1 MDARGDDSAW
11 LVAEGL
17 LRRRGDRPVVDGVSL
32 RMARGER
39 LAVAGASGSGK
50 STLMRMLAGLEQPDV
65 GTVRFEGR
73 RVQGPLERLVPGHP
87 GIAYLSQHFEL
98 RRNYRVADELA
109 AWSLVPP
116 GESDA
121 LFEACRITAFLHRW
135 THQLSGGERQRIA
148 LARALVTD
156 PRLLILD
163 EPFSNLDAGHKVLL
177 QDVLCDLEDRFGITC
192 LQVLHDGADILA
204 WADRLVV
211 MRDGAIVQS
220 GEPREVYFQPVDEG
234 VAGLLGGYDV
244 LTDPVV
250 RNALMP
256 GLPEGSRLLLR
267 PSSMEPVSPGAG
279 DVDGVV
285 EEIRFLGAA
294 HRVRVRVGPERLG
307 LMLPRPTVSPGQRM
321 GLRIRKSEVC
331 ILPGP

>member
-17 LRRRGDRPVVDGVSL
+17 VQRQGDRPVVDGVSL

-50 STLMRMLAGLEQPDV
+50 STFMRMLAGLEQPDL

-73 RVQGPLERLVPGHP
+73 RVRGPLERLVPGHP

-116 GESDA
+116 EESDA
-121 LFEACRITAFLHRW
+121 LYEACRITSFLQRW

-163 EPFSNLDAGHKVLL
+163 EPYSNLDAGHKGLL
-177 QDVLCDLEDRFGITC
+177 QEVLRDLQDRFGITC

-204 WADRLVV
+204 WADRLLV
-211 MRDGAIVQS
+211 MREGAVVQA
-220 GEPREVYFQPVDEG
+220 GPPREVYFHPIDEG

-244 LTDPVV
+244 LSDPVV
-250 RNALMP
+250 VHALMP
-256 GLPEGSRLLLR
+256 GLPKGARLLLR
-267 PSSMEPVSPGAG
+267 PSSVEPAGPGTG

-285 EEIRFLGAA
+285 EELRFLGAF
-294 HRVRVRVGPERLG
+294 HRVQVRVGADRLR
-307 LMLPRPTVSPGQRM
+307 LLLARPSVLPGQPM
-321 GLRIRKSEVC
+321 GLRIRRAEVRV
-331 ILPGP
+331 LPGA